1 MSFFEKRPPD
11 LEIFFVFFYKET
23 SLLLFFWDFF
33 LSPFVAI
40 CCHLLPK
47 LAMEISS
54 HGIFILTYKCFI
66 SSYIIGN
73 IFCTHILSVKFRVSI
88 FGYKWIPDFSPNLF
102 RTKKVKWL
110 WSQPGF
116 LLLKNKSIFE

>member
-11 LEIFFVFFYKET
+11 LENFFVVFYKEA
-23 SLLLFFWDFF
+23 SLLLFFLGTF
-33 LSPFVAI
+33 SVAI

-54 HGIFILTYKCFI
+54 HDIFIPTNKCFI
-66 SSYIIGN
+66 SSYIIGH
-73 IFCTHILSVKFRVSI
+73 IFCTQILSVKFRVSI

-110 WSQPGF
+110 WSQPIF